1 MSSIAPT
8 ADATPRS
15 GTLFLSVLAA
25 ALGVVLWAYWP
36 NLREMAYSWSH
47 NAEYSHGW
55 LVPVFAAFLLWLR
68 RDRLQLD
75 RISPSWWGALLL
87 VAGAALRLAGARH
100 NYEWVDA
107 ISLLPTLAGLCL
119 LIGGGAA
126 WRWAWPAILFLFFMV
141 PLPFSLAKAMSMP
154 LQTLA
159 TISST
164 FLLQTFGMPAVAEG
178 TTIRINE
185 AQIGIVEACSGLRM
199 LVVFFALSTGMV
211 MVIKA
216 PLPDKLFLVAS
227 SVPIALTAN
236 IIRITVTGMLHEMVD
251 SDVANIFF
259 HDVAGWL
266 MMPLALGMLW
276 LELKVLAKLFVE
288 APRAQARTPRNN
300 HSRPSAPPVPR
311 PRPARPRAARRPSDL
326 PPEAREPAA
335 LSQPQQQSSATG
347 KVSPQGA
354 SA

>member
-1 MSSIAPT
+1 MTSPTST
-8 ADATPRS
+8 ADATPRP
-15 GTLFLSVLAA
+15 GPLFLSVLAA
-25 ALGVVLWAYWP
+25 VLGIVAWAYWP

-47 NAEYSHGW
+47 NAEYSHGY
-55 LVPVFAAFLLWLR
+55 LVPGFAALLLWLR
-68 RDRLQLD
+68 REKLQLD

-87 VAGAALRLAGARH
+87 AIGVALRLMGARH
-100 NYEWVDA
+100 NFEWFDA

-119 LIGGGAA
+119 LIGGWET
-126 WRWAWPAILFLFFMV
+126 WRWAWPAIIFLFFMV
-141 PLPFSLAKAMSMP
+141 PLPFSLAKVMSMP

-211 MVIKA
+211 MVIRA

-236 IIRITVTGMLHEMVD
+236 ILRITVTGMLHEMVD

-288 APRAQARTPRNN
+288 APRAQARTPRGNRN
-300 HSRPSAPPVPR
+300 RPAAPPVPR
-311 PRPARPRAARRPSDL
+311 PRPARPRAARRPVDL
-326 PPEAREPAA
+326 PPEASEPAA
-335 LSQPQQQSSATG
+335 LTQPQDQTSATG
-347 KVSPQGA
+347 QISPQGA